1 MPIKTTDAPGLV
13 PGAVT
18 GGSGRMAKV
27 KMLRNSVASGVDVM
41 EGKVYELS
49 EEDARTLIQMG
60 KAIPSP
66 KGKVENREADKET
79 KKSTRAKK

>member
-13 PGAVT
+13 PGSVN

-27 KMLRNSVASGVDVM
+27 KMLRSSVASGVDVK

-66 KGKVENREADKET
+66 KGKVENREADT
-79 KKSTRAKK
+79 KKSTRSKK